1 MKIVKMAGGARR
13 QEESGFTFSDKKVQ
27 GASVGRKGDEL
38 YIISPRRFKLYT
50 EGTET
55 VHVLSG
61 SGYIKWKRG
70 EIPFAEGDAVLAEA
84 PGEYEVNGACTFI
97 VTKAPQDLG

>member
-27 GASVGRKGDEL
+27 GASVGKKDDDL

-70 EIPFAEGDAVLAEA
+70 EIPFAAGDAFLTEA
-84 PGEYEVNGACTFI
+84 PGEYELNGACEFT
-97 VTKAPQDLG
+97 VEKT